1 MIRVRRLAALALLAI
16 AAGAPVAAQTP
27 RARPTVTEGDFKIR
41 DFKFDSGETLPEL
54 NLHYRTLGRP
64 VRDAKGWV
72 TNAVLIMHGTGG
84 TGAQFLSDN
93 FALELFGPGQ
103 TLDAATYFIIL
114 PDNIGHG
121 KSSKPSDGLRAKFPR
136 YGYGDLVTGQYLLV
150 TEGLKVNH
158 LRLVMGTSMGG
169 MHTWMWAERYPD
181 FMDAA
186 MPLASL
192 PVQISGRN
200 RMFRRMVS
208 DAIRKDPDW
217 MNGEYVKQ
225 PQRGLTS
232 AIYTGIFMSSAP
244 LRWQKQAPTRDTA
257 DAFFDEMVAQRLAS
271 ADANDFLYQFESSR
285 DYNPQPDLEKIVC
298 PLVAVNSADDQV
310 NPPELGILE
319 DQIKRVK
326 KGRAVVIPISDKTR
340 GHSTHSW
347 PAIWGAELARLLS
360 ESGSTN

>member
-41 DFKFDSGETLPEL
+41 DFKFDSGET
-54 NLHYRTLGRP
+54 
-64 VRDAKGWV
+64 
-72 TNAVLIMHGTGG
+72 
-84 TGAQFLSDN
+84 
-93 FALELFGPGQ
+93 
-103 TLDAATYFIIL
+103 
-114 PDNIGHG
+114 
-121 KSSKPSDGLRAKFPR
+121 
-136 YGYGDLVTGQYLLV
+136 
-150 TEGLKVNH
+150 
-158 LRLVMGTSMGG
+158 
-169 MHTWMWAERYPD
+169 
-181 FMDAA
+181 
-186 MPLASL
+186 
-192 PVQISGRN
+192 
-200 RMFRRMVS
+200 
-208 DAIRKDPDW
+208 
-217 MNGEYVKQ
+217 
-225 PQRGLTS
+225 
-232 AIYTGIFMSSAP
+232 
-244 LRWQKQAPTRDTA
+244 
-257 DAFFDEMVAQRLAS
+257 
-271 ADANDFLYQFESSR
+271 FESSR